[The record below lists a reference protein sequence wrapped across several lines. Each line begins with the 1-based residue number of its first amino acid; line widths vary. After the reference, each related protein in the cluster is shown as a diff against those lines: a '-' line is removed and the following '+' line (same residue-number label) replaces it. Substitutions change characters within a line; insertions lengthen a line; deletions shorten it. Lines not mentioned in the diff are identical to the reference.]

1 MFCHRHPKRI
11 AVKSCFYCGRHIC
24 PKCQWRSSYHTFCSH
39 ACHSRYV
46 FWQRI
51 TLFRN
56 KFFTRIT
63 QLIGKPPDIV
73 KEARRVV
80 IPEIRALQRQLYKK
94 AGNIPAGNNLIP
106 LILPIIALSS
116 IHTYVKVSGTEL
128 RPPGLYAYHSVS
140 IVNDEESSGRS
151 TETAEANN
159 SAVYDSPAKIK
170 PASHLAVNTV
180 QPLKALRPFNTLKP
194 KKIISDITRGNP
206 LKNELSI
213 TFDGGSEATDADEIL
228 KILRERDIKTTIF
241 LTGEF
246 IKRYPVLVLKMLED
260 GHEIGNHTLTHPH
273 LTTFEKNFRQETLPG
288 IDKLF
293 ITRQL
298 QETDRLFRELT
309 GRDLTPFWRAPY
321 GEQNADIRQWAHEAG
336 FTHVGWTT
344 DLKKRETLDTLDW
357 VSDEESEF
365 YHTAEEIKDR
375 VLNFDKDGNGV
386 NGGIVLMHLGTERKE
401 NHAYTKL
408 TEIIETLEAEGY
420 RIVKVSELLNTGNR

>member
-24 PKCQWRSSYHTFCSH
+24 PRCQWRSSYHTFCSH
-39 ACHSRYV
+39 ACYSRYV

-63 QLIGKPPDIV
+63 QLIGKTSDII

-80 IPEIRALQRQLYKK
+80 IPEIRVLQLQLYKK

-140 IVNDEESSGRS
+140 IVNDEEISGQN
-151 TETAEANN
+151 TQIVETNN

-194 KKIISDITRGNP
+194 KEIISDITRGS
-206 LKNELSI
+206 LMKKELSL
-213 TFDGGSEATDADEIL
+213 TFDGGSDATDAENIL
-228 KILRERDIKTTIF
+228 NILRERNIKTTIF
-241 LTGEF
+241 LTGGF
-246 IKRYPVLVLKMLED
+246 IKRYPELVRKMAED
-260 GHEIGNHTLTHPH
+260 GHEIGNHSLTHPH
-273 LTTFEKNFRQETLPG
+273 LTTFEKNFKQQTLPG
-288 IDKLF
+288 INKEF
-293 ITRQL
+293 IAGEL
-298 QETDRLFRELT
+298 KETARIFRELT
-309 GRDLTPFWRAPY
+309 GKGMIPYWRAPY
-321 GEQNADIRQWAHEAG
+321 GEQNAEIRQWAYEAG

-344 DLKKRETLDTLDW
+344 GYKKRESLDTLDW
-357 VSDEESEF
+357 VSNEESEF
-365 YHTAEEIKDR
+365 YYSADEIKER
-375 VLNFDKDGNGV
+375 VLNFDKEGNGV
-386 NGGIVLMHLGTERKE
+386 SGGIVLMHLGTERKE
-401 NHAYTKL
+401 SHAYTKL
-408 TEIIETLEAEGY
+408 PEIIDTLTDRGY
-420 RIVKVSELLNTGNR
+420 RIVKVTELLKSSR

>member
-140 IVNDEESSGRS
+140 IVNDEEISGQN
-151 TETAEANN
+151 TQILEANN

-194 KKIISDITRGNP
+194 KEIISDITRGS
-206 LKNELSI
+206 LMKKELSL
-213 TFDGGSEATDADEIL
+213 TFDGGSDATDAENIL
-228 KILRERDIKTTIF
+228 NILRERNIKTTIF
-241 LTGEF
+241 LTGGF
-246 IKRYPVLVLKMLED
+246 IKRYPELVRKMAED
-260 GHEIGNHTLTHPH
+260 GHEIGNHTMTHPH
-273 LTTFEKNFRQETLPG
+273 LTTYEKNFKQQTLPG
-288 IDKLF
+288 VDREF
-293 ITRQL
+293 IIGQL
-298 QETDRLFRELT
+298 KETARIFRKLT
-309 GRDLTPFWRAPY
+309 GKDMIPYWRAPY
-321 GEQNADIRQWAHEAG
+321 GEQNAEIRQWAYKAG

-344 DLKKRETLDTLDW
+344 GYRNRESLDTLDW
-357 VSDEESEF
+357 VSNEESEF
-365 YHTAEEIKDR
+365 YYSADEIKER
-375 VLNFDKDGNGV
+375 VLNFDKEGNGV
-386 NGGIVLMHLGTERKE
+386 SGGIVLMHLGSERKE
-401 NHAYTKL
+401 SHAYTKL
-408 TEIIETLEAEGY
+408 PEIIDTLTDRGY
-420 RIVKVSELLNTGNR
+420 RIVKVTELLKSSR